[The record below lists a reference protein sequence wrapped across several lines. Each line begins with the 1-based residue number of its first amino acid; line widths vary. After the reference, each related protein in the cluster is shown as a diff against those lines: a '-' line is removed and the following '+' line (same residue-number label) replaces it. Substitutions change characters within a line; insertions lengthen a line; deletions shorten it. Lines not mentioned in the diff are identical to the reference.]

1 MRSCGTD
8 FGQSYAN
15 RLVLLLLLLNRRP
28 SSCEA
33 ASRSLV
39 PRALWSGVS
48 GFAARGSGR
57 ALASV
62 HLVAP
67 SLFPEKPGPRLCFL
81 PAPKPEVS
89 WGGHKALPLPG
100 HAWGRSAL
108 CALRSA
114 LCLRRLRQPAAAL
127 RRRRPTSANKQQ
139 AAIRGQRRSAVEVG
153 GRWR

>member
-89 WGGHKALPLPG
+89 WGGHKALGLGLCLYRVTPG
-100 HAWGRSAL
+100 GALRSAL
-108 CALRSA
+108 CALSA
-114 LCLRRLRQPAAAL
+114 AAAAAAL
-127 RRRRPTSANKQQ
+127 RRRRPTSANLRQHRQ
-139 AAIRGQRRSAVEVG
+139 SAVTTAITG
-153 GRWR
+153 FR